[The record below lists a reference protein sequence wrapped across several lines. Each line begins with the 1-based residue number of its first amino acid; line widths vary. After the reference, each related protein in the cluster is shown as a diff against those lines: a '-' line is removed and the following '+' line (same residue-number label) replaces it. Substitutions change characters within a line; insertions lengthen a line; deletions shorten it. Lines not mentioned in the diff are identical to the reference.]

1 MISISIIRKIGKMLR
16 GGAGKREIFLGALC
30 GVLIG
35 MLPGANL
42 MLAVLIL
49 AVLLLNSNLG
59 FTLLGVAF
67 GKILCLTLAI
77 PTFHIGYT
85 IIHNIGLE
93 GVFTSLANMPGL
105 ALMGLDNYSQVGGAP
120 IAWVVAF
127 VFAKALSTYV
137 NKIREQ
143 MVKAAKNEKVGKA
156 TGNKFSK
163 FLIWLAFGKQKI
175 STEDVLAKTSP
186 LFRKSG
192 IILVAAFL
200 VIGLLFEFLFLD
212 MAVKKAISSSISRS
226 TGAEVNMDKAH
237 LSIFGGELDIQNL
250 QVTDPDKP
258 THNLVQIGQL
268 VSDISVSDLLRKSVV
283 IDLLA
288 GSVLQTDTLRDTP
301 GKLLV
306 SAEEKQKKTDKKAKE
321 KEEKEKAEGEKTLD
335 DYLAQADKYKEWLD
349 KASEY
354 LEKQKKVSEFVKGGP
369 PPTPSRDELVEL
381 ARKIGYLNMTADL
394 LSDRPAWLIRNIEI
408 DQVTLSSDLP
418 MQEIIAAEVCSN
430 PALNG
435 QPTLLEMISE
445 DATEATFKMVL
456 RFDDMNAPNDIAF
469 NLKGIDMAEV
479 VETGDSL
486 QIETG
491 IADLSA
497 NGTFSTD
504 SLDIPFSLTVRE
516 LKTSNEIIN
525 NLKNI
530 ALPGKLYGS
539 LTSPRITVE
548 IDDNLKNAAIDA
560 AKARANEEV
569 EKAKAAAQQ
578 KADEQINK
586 ALESEKAQDI
596 KNKASEGLKKFGF

>member
-1 MISISIIRKIGKMLR
+1 MISISIVRKIGKMLR

-42 MLAVLIL
+42 MLVVLIL
-49 AVLLLNSNLG
+49 ALLLLNANVG
-59 FTLLGVAF
+59 FAMLGVAV

-93 GVFTSLANMPGL
+93 GVFTSLANTPGL

-120 IAWVVAF
+120 IALIVAF
-127 VFAKALSTYV
+127 FFAKALSTYV
-137 NKIREQ
+137 NKIREG
-143 MVKAAKNEKVGKA
+143 MVKAAKHEKVGKA
-156 TGNKFSK
+156 TGNKFSR

-200 VIGLLFEFLFLD
+200 VIGALMEFLFLD
-212 MAVKKAISSSISRS
+212 MAVKKTISSSISKS

-258 THNLVQIGQL
+258 THNLIQIGQL
-268 VSDISVSDLLRKSVV
+268 TSDISVSDLLRKAFS

-288 GSVLQTDTLRDTP
+288 GSVLQTDTLRDKP
-301 GKLLV
+301 GALYV
-306 SAEEKQKKTDKKAKE
+306 SAEEKQKKADKKAKE
-321 KEEKEKAEGEKTLD
+321 KAEKEEAQGEKTLD
-335 DYLAQADKYKEWLD
+335 DYLAQAEKYKEWLD
-349 KASEY
+349 KGAEY
-354 LEKQKKVSEFVKGGP
+354 LKKQKKVSEFVKGGP

-381 ARKIGYLNMTADL
+381 ARKIGYLNMTAAL

-408 DQVTLSSDLP
+408 DQITLSNDLP
-418 MQEIIAAEVCSN
+418 MQQIIAAEVCSD

-435 QPTLLEMISE
+435 QPTLFEMISE
-445 DATEATFKMVL
+445 NATEATVKVVL
-456 RFDDMNAPNDIAF
+456 RFDDMNAPNNVAL
-469 NLKGIDMAEV
+469 NLQGIDMAEV
-479 VETGDSL
+479 IETGDSL

-491 IADLSA
+491 IADLAA
-497 NGTFSTD
+497 NGTFTTD
-504 SLDIPFSLTVRE
+504 SLDIPFTLTVRE
-516 LKTSNEIIN
+516 LETSNEVIN
-525 NLKNI
+525 NLKNLAI
-530 ALPGKLYGS
+530 PGKLYGS

-548 IDDNLKNAAIDA
+548 LDDNLKDAAIDA

-569 EKAKAAAQQ
+569 EKAKDEAKKA
-578 KADEQINK
+578 ADEQINK
-586 ALESEKAQDI
+586 ALESEKAQDL
-596 KNKASEGLKKFGF
+596 KNKASDSLKKFF